1 MGKKWSS
8 DRFYFFK
15 FQYLCRWWLQS
26 WNLKM
31 FAHWKESDDKP
42 RQGIKKQRHHFADKG
57 PYCESYAFSSSHVRM
72 GELVHKEGWVLKNW
86 CFQVVVL
93 EKTLESPLE
102 CKEIKPLNP
111 KGNQPDYSLAG
122 LMLKLQYFDHLIQRA
137 DSLEK
142 TMMLGKIEGR
152 RRRVRQRMR

>member
-57 PYCESYAFSSSHVRM
+57 PHCESYAFSSSHVRM